1 MIILTGGGGM
11 IGSMI
16 AWHLNTQ
23 MNFDDFVIVD
33 DLINEQQENNFNKRK
48 FIEYIAKDDLKK
60 YLNGKKNVSAVIHM
74 GAISATTESNF
85 NRLLQSNIRFSQAL
99 WHWCAENKVPF
110 IYASSAAT
118 YGDGSVGYDD
128 DESELDK
135 LNPLNA
141 YGFSKH
147 FFDRWVQLE
156 LSKNQPTPPQWC
168 GLKFFNVY
176 GPNEYH
182 KGRMASVVF
191 HAFNQFKETNQIKLF
206 KSEHPSYLDGMQVRD
221 FIYVKDA
228 VKIIIFFLN
237 NNNFSG
243 LYNAGTG
250 NAETF
255 KALAEAV
262 LINTK
267 GQPND
272 IKYIEMPNDL
282 KGKYQYY
289 TQATMNKINSIG
301 FNDNFMNLKEG
312 VTDYLENYLLH
323 QIGMHKYV
331 RPTY

>member
-33 DLINEQQENNFNKRK
+33 DLVNEQQENNFNKRK

-60 YLNGKKNVSAVIHM
+60 YLNDKKNVSAVIHM

-128 DESELDK
+128 NESELDK
-135 LNPLNA
+135 LSPLNA
-141 YGFSKH
+141 YGYSKH

-191 HAFNQFKETNQIKLF
+191 HSFNQFKETNQIKLF
-206 KSEHPSYLDGMQVRD
+206 KSEHPSYADGMQVRD

-243 LYNAGTG
+243 LYNAGSG

-267 GQPND
+267 GQPDD

-312 VTDYLENYLLH
+312 VTDYLESYLLTSDR
-323 QIGMHKYV
+323 YA
-331 RPTY
+331 

>member
-33 DLINEQQENNFNKRK
+33 DLINKQQENNFNKRK
-48 FIEYIAKDDLKK
+48 FIEYIEKDDLKK
-60 YLNGKKNVSAVIHM
+60 YLSDKKNVSAVIHM

-128 DESELDK
+128 NEPELDK
-135 LNPLNA
+135 LSPLNA
-141 YGFSKH
+141 YGYSKH

-191 HAFNQFKETNQIKLF
+191 HSFNQFKETNQIKLF
-206 KSEHPSYLDGMQVRD
+206 KSEHPSYADGMQVRD

-267 GQPND
+267 GQPDD

-312 VTDYLENYLLH
+312 VTDYLENYLLTSDR
-323 QIGMHKYV
+323 YA
-331 RPTY
+331 

>member
-48 FIEYIAKDDLKK
+48 FIEYIAKDDLEK
-60 YLNGKKNVSAVIHM
+60 YLYDKKNVSAVIHM

-118 YGDGSVGYDD
+118 YGNGSVGYGDN
-128 DESELDK
+128 ESELDK
-135 LNPLNA
+135 LSPLNA
-141 YGFSKH
+141 YGYSKH

-206 KSEHPSYLDGMQVRD
+206 KSEHPSYADGMQVRD

-255 KALAEAV
+255 KALAEAL

-267 GQPND
+267 GQPDD

-312 VTDYLENYLLH
+312 VTDYLENYLLTSDR
-323 QIGMHKYV
+323 YA
-331 RPTY
+331 

>member
-48 FIEYIAKDDLKK
+48 FIEYIAKDDLEK
-60 YLNGKKNVSAVIHM
+60 YLSDKKNVSAVIHI

-128 DESELDK
+128 NESELDK
-135 LNPLNA
+135 LSPLNA
-141 YGFSKH
+141 YGYSKH

-191 HAFNQFKETNQIKLF
+191 HSFNQFKETNQIKLF
-206 KSEHPSYLDGMQVRD
+206 KSEHPSYADGMQVRD

-312 VTDYLENYLLH
+312 VTDYLENYLLTSDR
-323 QIGMHKYV
+323 YA
-331 RPTY
+331 

>member
-33 DLINEQQENNFNKRK
+33 DLINKQQENNFNKRK
-48 FIEYIAKDDLKK
+48 FIEYIEKDDLKK
-60 YLNGKKNVSAVIHM
+60 YLSDKKNVSAVIHM

-128 DESELDK
+128 NESELDK
-135 LNPLNA
+135 LSPLNA
-141 YGFSKH
+141 YGYSKH

-191 HAFNQFKETNQIKLF
+191 HSFNQFKETNQIKLF
-206 KSEHPSYLDGMQVRD
+206 KSEHPSYADGMQVRD

-237 NNNFSG
+237 NNDFSG

-312 VTDYLENYLLH
+312 VTDYLESYLLTSDR
-323 QIGMHKYV
+323 YA
-331 RPTY
+331 

>member
-1 MIILTGGGGM
+1 
-11 IGSMI
+11 
-16 AWHLNTQ
+16 

-48 FIEYIAKDDLKK
+48 FIEYIAKDDLEK
-60 YLNGKKNVSAVIHM
+60 YLNDKKNVSAVIHM

-118 YGDGSVGYDD
+118 YGNGSVGYGDN
-128 DESELDK
+128 ESELDK
-135 LNPLNA
+135 LSPLNA
-141 YGFSKH
+141 YGYSKH

-182 KGRMASVVF
+182 KGRMASVAF

-206 KSEHPSYLDGMQVRD
+206 KSEHPSYADGMQVRD

-250 NAETF
+250 NAEPF
-255 KALAEAV
+255 KALAEAL

-267 GQPND
+267 GQPDD

-312 VTDYLENYLLH
+312 VTDYLENYLLTSDR
-323 QIGMHKYV
+323 YA
-331 RPTY
+331 

>member
-48 FIEYIAKDDLKK
+48 FIEYIAKDDLEK
-60 YLNGKKNVSAVIHM
+60 YLNDKKNVSAVIHM

-128 DESELDK
+128 NESELDK
-135 LNPLNA
+135 LSPLNA
-141 YGFSKH
+141 YGYSKH

-191 HAFNQFKETNQIKLF
+191 HSFNQFKETNQIKLF
-206 KSEHPSYLDGMQVRD
+206 KSEHPSYADGMQVRD

-237 NNNFSG
+237 NNDFSG

-312 VTDYLENYLLH
+312 VTDYLENYLLTSDR
-323 QIGMHKYV
+323 YA
-331 RPTY
+331 

>member
-1 MIILTGGGGM
+1 MIFLTGGGGM

-48 FIEYIAKDDLKK
+48 FIEYIAKDDLEK
-60 YLNGKKNVSAVIHM
+60 YLNDKKNVSAVIHM

-118 YGDGSVGYDD
+118 YGNGSVGYGDN
-128 DESELDK
+128 ESELDK
-135 LNPLNA
+135 LSPLNA
-141 YGFSKH
+141 YGYSKH

-182 KGRMASVVF
+182 KGRMASVAF

-206 KSEHPSYLDGMQVRD
+206 KSEHPSYADGMQVRD

-255 KALAEAV
+255 KALAEAL

-267 GQPND
+267 GQPDD

-312 VTDYLENYLLH
+312 VTDYLENYLLTSDR
-323 QIGMHKYV
+323 YA
-331 RPTY
+331 

>member
-1 MIILTGGGGM
+1 MNNKKIIST
-11 IGSMI
+11 
-16 AWHLNTQ
+16 
-23 MNFDDFVIVD
+23 
-33 DLINEQQENNFNKRK
+33 KRK
-48 FIEYIAKDDLKK
+48 FIEYIAKDDLEK
-60 YLNGKKNVSAVIHM
+60 YLNDKKNVSAVIHM

-118 YGDGSVGYDD
+118 YGNGSVGYGDN
-128 DESELDK
+128 ESELDK
-135 LNPLNA
+135 LSPLNA
-141 YGFSKH
+141 YGYSKH

-182 KGRMASVVF
+182 KGRMASVAF

-206 KSEHPSYLDGMQVRD
+206 KSEHPSYADGMQVRD

-255 KALAEAV
+255 KALAEAL

-267 GQPND
+267 GQPDD

-312 VTDYLENYLLH
+312 VTDYLENYLLTSDR
-323 QIGMHKYV
+323 YA
-331 RPTY
+331 

>member
-33 DLINEQQENNFNKRK
+33 DLINEQQENNFKKRK
-48 FIEYIAKDDLKK
+48 FIEYIEKDDLKK
-60 YLNGKKNVSAVIHM
+60 YLSDKKNVSAVIHM

-118 YGDGSVGYDD
+118 YGNGSVGYGDN
-128 DESELDK
+128 ESELDK
-135 LNPLNA
+135 LSPLNA
-141 YGFSKH
+141 YGYSKH

-182 KGRMASVVF
+182 KGRMASVAF

-206 KSEHPSYLDGMQVRD
+206 KSEHPSYADGMQVRD

-228 VKIIIFFLN
+228 VKIVIFFLN

-255 KALAEAV
+255 KALAEAL

-267 GQPND
+267 GQPDD

-312 VTDYLENYLLH
+312 VTDYLENYLLTSDR
-323 QIGMHKYV
+323 YA
-331 RPTY
+331 

>member
-23 MNFDDFVIVD
+23 MNFDGFVIVD

-48 FIEYIAKDDLKK
+48 FIEYIAKDDLEK
-60 YLNGKKNVSAVIHM
+60 YLNDKKNVSAVIHM

-141 YGFSKH
+141 YGYSKH
-147 FFDRWVQLE
+147 FFDRWIQLE

-182 KGRMASVVF
+182 KGRMASVAF

-206 KSEHPSYLDGMQVRD
+206 KSEHPSYVDGMQVRD

-312 VTDYLENYLLH
+312 VTDYLENYLLTSDR
-323 QIGMHKYV
+323 YA
-331 RPTY
+331 

>member
-48 FIEYIAKDDLKK
+48 FVEYIAKEDLGK
-60 YLNGKKNVSAVIHM
+60 YLNDKKNVSAVIHM

-128 DESELDK
+128 NESELDK
-135 LNPLNA
+135 LSPLNA
-141 YGFSKH
+141 YGYSKH

-191 HAFNQFKETNQIKLF
+191 HSFNQFKETNQIKLF
-206 KSEHPSYLDGMQVRD
+206 KSEHPSYADGMQVRD

-312 VTDYLENYLLH
+312 VTDYLENYLLTSDR
-323 QIGMHKYV
+323 YA
-331 RPTY
+331 

>member
-48 FIEYIAKDDLKK
+48 FIEYIAKDDLEK
-60 YLNGKKNVSAVIHM
+60 YLNDKKNVSAVIHM

-118 YGDGSVGYDD
+118 YGNGSVGYGDN
-128 DESELDK
+128 ESELDK
-135 LNPLNA
+135 LSPLNA
-141 YGFSKH
+141 YGYSKH

-182 KGRMASVVF
+182 KGRMASVAF

-206 KSEHPSYLDGMQVRD
+206 KSEHPSYVDGMQVRD

-312 VTDYLENYLLH
+312 VTDYLENYLLTSDR
-323 QIGMHKYV
+323 YA
-331 RPTY
+331 

>member
-33 DLINEQQENNFNKRK
+33 DLINEQQENNFKKRK
-48 FIEYIAKDDLKK
+48 FIEYIEKDDLEK
-60 YLNGKKNVSAVIHM
+60 YLNDKKNVSAVIHM

-118 YGDGSVGYDD
+118 YGNGSVGYGDN
-128 DESELDK
+128 ESELDK
-135 LNPLNA
+135 LSPLNA

-182 KGRMASVVF
+182 KGRMASVAF

-206 KSEHPSYLDGMQVRD
+206 KSEHPSYADGMQVRD

-267 GQPND
+267 GQPDD

-301 FNDNFMNLKEG
+301 FNDNFLNLNEG
-312 VTDYLENYLLH
+312 VTDYLENYLLTSDR
-323 QIGMHKYV
+323 YA
-331 RPTY
+331 

>member
-1 MIILTGGGGM
+1 MV
-11 IGSMI
+11 GSMI

-33 DLINEQQENNFNKRK
+33 DLINKQQENNFNKRK
-48 FIEYIAKDDLKK
+48 FIEYIAKDDLEK
-60 YLNGKKNVSAVIHM
+60 YLSDKKNVSAVIHM

-85 NRLLQSNIRFSQAL
+85 NRLLQSNIRYSQAL

-128 DESELDK
+128 NESELDK
-135 LNPLNA
+135 LSPLNA
-141 YGFSKH
+141 YGYSKH

-191 HAFNQFKETNQIKLF
+191 HSFNQFKETNQIKLF
-206 KSEHPSYLDGMQVRD
+206 KSEHPSYADGMQVRD

-267 GQPND
+267 GQPDD

-312 VTDYLENYLLH
+312 VTDYLESYLLTSDR
-323 QIGMHKYV
+323 YA
-331 RPTY
+331 

>member
-33 DLINEQQENNFNKRK
+33 DLINEQQENNFKKRK
-48 FIEYIAKDDLKK
+48 FIEYIAKDDLEK
-60 YLNGKKNVSAVIHM
+60 YLNDKKNVSAVIHM

-118 YGDGSVGYDD
+118 YGNGSVGYGDN
-128 DESELDK
+128 ESELDK
-135 LNPLNA
+135 LSPLNA
-141 YGFSKH
+141 YGYSKH

-156 LSKNQPTPPQWC
+156 LSKNQPTPPKWC

-206 KSEHPSYLDGMQVRD
+206 KSEHPSYVDGMQVRD

-312 VTDYLENYLLH
+312 VTDYLENYLLTSDR
-323 QIGMHKYV
+323 YA
-331 RPTY
+331 

>member
-60 YLNGKKNVSAVIHM
+60 YLNDKKNVSAVIHM

-118 YGDGSVGYDD
+118 YGNGSVGYGDN
-128 DESELDK
+128 ESELDK
-135 LNPLNA
+135 LSPLNA
-141 YGFSKH
+141 YGYSKH

-191 HAFNQFKETNQIKLF
+191 HSFNQFKETNQIKLF
-206 KSEHPSYLDGMQVRD
+206 KSEHPSYADGMQVRD

-255 KALAEAV
+255 KALAEAL

-267 GQPND
+267 GQPDD

-312 VTDYLENYLLH
+312 VTDYLESYLLTSDR
-323 QIGMHKYV
+323 YA
-331 RPTY
+331 

>member
-60 YLNGKKNVSAVIHM
+60 YLNDKKNVSAVIHM

-128 DESELDK
+128 NESELDK
-135 LNPLNA
+135 LSPLNA
-141 YGFSKH
+141 YGYSKH

-182 KGRMASVVF
+182 KGRMASVAF

-206 KSEHPSYLDGMQVRD
+206 KSEHPSYADGMQVRD

-237 NNNFSG
+237 NNFSG

-255 KALAEAV
+255 KALAEAL

-267 GQPND
+267 GQPDD

-312 VTDYLENYLLH
+312 VTDYLENYLLTSDR
-323 QIGMHKYV
+323 YA
-331 RPTY
+331 

>member
-48 FIEYIAKDDLKK
+48 FIAYIAKDDLKK
-60 YLNGKKNVSAVIHM
+60 YLNDKKNVSAVIHM

-128 DESELDK
+128 NESELDK
-135 LNPLNA
+135 LSPLNA
-141 YGFSKH
+141 YGYSKH

-191 HAFNQFKETNQIKLF
+191 HSFNQFKESNQIKLF
-206 KSEHPSYLDGMQVRD
+206 KSEHPSYADGMQVRD

-262 LINTK
+262 LINIK
-267 GQPND
+267 GQPDD

-289 TQATMNKINSIG
+289 TQATMNKLNSIG
-301 FNDNFMNLKEG
+301 FNDNFMNLQEG
-312 VTDYLENYLLH
+312 VTDYLENYLLTLDR
-323 QIGMHKYV
+323 YA
-331 RPTY
+331 

>member
-48 FIEYIAKDDLKK
+48 FIEYIAKDDLEK
-60 YLNGKKNVSAVIHM
+60 YLNDKKNVSAVIHM

-118 YGDGSVGYDD
+118 YGNGSVGYGDN
-128 DESELDK
+128 ESELDK
-135 LNPLNA
+135 LSPLNA
-141 YGFSKH
+141 YGYSKH

-182 KGRMASVVF
+182 KGRMASVAF

-206 KSEHPSYLDGMQVRD
+206 KSEHPSYADGMQVRD

-228 VKIIIFFLN
+228 VKIVIFFLN

-243 LYNAGTG
+243 LYNVGTG

-255 KALAEAV
+255 KALAEAL

-267 GQPND
+267 GQPDD

-312 VTDYLENYLLH
+312 VTDYLESYLLTSDR
-323 QIGMHKYV
+323 YA
-331 RPTY
+331 

>member
-11 IGSMI
+11 IGSMV

-48 FIEYIAKDDLKK
+48 FIEYISKDDLKQ
-60 YLNGKKNVSAVIHM
+60 YLNNKKNVSAIIHM
-74 GAISATTESNF
+74 GAISATTESKF

-99 WHWCAENKVPF
+99 WHWCAKNKVPF

-128 DESELDK
+128 NESELDK
-135 LNPLNA
+135 LSPLNA
-141 YGFSKH
+141 YGYSKH

-156 LSKNQPTPPQWC
+156 LSKNQPAPPQWC

-191 HAFNQFKETNQIKLF
+191 HAFNQFKETHQIKLF
-206 KSEHPSYLDGMQVRD
+206 KSEHQSYADGMQVRD

-228 VKIIIFFLN
+228 VKIMIFFLN

-255 KALAEAV
+255 KALGEAV

-267 GQPND
+267 GQPDD

-312 VTDYLENYLLH
+312 VTDYLENYLLTSDR
-323 QIGMHKYV
+323 YA
-331 RPTY
+331 

>member
-48 FIEYIAKDDLKK
+48 FIEYIAKDDLEK
-60 YLNGKKNVSAVIHM
+60 YLNDKKNVSAVIHM

-85 NRLLQSNIRFSQAL
+85 NRLLQSNIRFTQAL

-118 YGDGSVGYDD
+118 YGNGSVGYGDN
-128 DESELDK
+128 ESELDK
-135 LNPLNA
+135 LSPLNA
-141 YGFSKH
+141 YGYSKH

-182 KGRMASVVF
+182 KGRMASVAF

-206 KSEHPSYLDGMQVRD
+206 KSEHPSYADGMQVRD

-267 GQPND
+267 GQPDD

-312 VTDYLENYLLH
+312 VTDYLENYLLTSDR
-323 QIGMHKYV
+323 YA
-331 RPTY
+331 

>member
-48 FIEYIAKDDLKK
+48 FIEYIAKDDLEK
-60 YLNGKKNVSAVIHM
+60 YLNDKKNVSAVIHM

-128 DESELDK
+128 NESELDK
-135 LNPLNA
+135 LSPLNA
-141 YGFSKH
+141 YGYSKH

-176 GPNEYH
+176 GPKEFF
-182 KGRMASVVF
+182 KGPTSSMVIQLGHQILDNKPPRLF
-191 HAFNQFKETNQIKLF
+191 HG
-206 KSEHPSYLDGMQVRD
+206 SENILRD
-221 FIYVKDA
+221 FIYIDDVIQANIKA
-228 VKIIIFFLN
+228 CSTKRCGVFN
-237 NNNFSG
+237 V
-243 LYNAGTG
+243 GTG
-250 NAETF
+250 KPRSF
-255 KALAEAV
+255 
-262 LINTK
+262 
-267 GQPND
+267 QD
-272 IKYIEMPNDL
+272 IADILQNEMGTDFGTEYFTNPFE
-282 KGKYQYY
+282 GYQTH
-289 TQATMNKINSIG
+289 TQANISSSQKNFGFEPKIS
-301 FNDNFMNLKEG
+301 
-312 VTDYLENYLLH
+312 LEQGIKAYIPEIKRLH
-323 QIGMHKYV
+323 GIEIK
-331 RPTY
+331 

>member
-48 FIEYIAKDDLKK
+48 FIEYIAKDDLGK
-60 YLNGKKNVSAVIHM
+60 YLSDKKNVSAVIHM

-128 DESELDK
+128 NESELDK
-135 LNPLNA
+135 LSPLNA
-141 YGFSKH
+141 YGYSKH

-191 HAFNQFKETNQIKLF
+191 HSFNQFKETNQIKLF
-206 KSEHPSYLDGMQVRD
+206 KSEHPSYADGMQVRD

-267 GQPND
+267 GQPDD

-312 VTDYLENYLLH
+312 VTDYLESYLLTSDR
-323 QIGMHKYV
+323 YA
-331 RPTY
+331 

>member
-48 FIEYIAKDDLKK
+48 FIEYIAKDDLEK
-60 YLNGKKNVSAVIHM
+60 YLNDKKNVSAVIHM

-118 YGDGSVGYDD
+118 YGNGSVGYGDN
-128 DESELDK
+128 ESELDK
-135 LNPLNA
+135 LSPLNA
-141 YGFSKH
+141 YGYSKH

-182 KGRMASVVF
+182 KGRMASVAF
-191 HAFNQFKETNQIKLF
+191 HAFNQFKETNQINLF
-206 KSEHPSYLDGMQVRD
+206 KSEHPSYADGMQVRD

-243 LYNAGTG
+243 LYNVGTG

-255 KALAEAV
+255 KALAEAL

-267 GQPND
+267 GQPDD

-312 VTDYLENYLLH
+312 VTDYLENYLLTSDR
-323 QIGMHKYV
+323 YA
-331 RPTY
+331 

>member
-141 YGFSKH
+141 YGYSKH

-312 VTDYLENYLLH
+312 VTDYLENYLLTSDR
-323 QIGMHKYV
+323 YA
-331 RPTY
+331 

>member
-48 FIEYIAKDDLKK
+48 FIEYIAKDDLEK
-60 YLNGKKNVSAVIHM
+60 YLNDKKNVSAVIHM

-118 YGDGSVGYDD
+118 YGNGSVGYGDN
-128 DESELDK
+128 ESELDK
-135 LNPLNA
+135 LSPLNA
-141 YGFSKH
+141 YGYSKH

-182 KGRMASVVF
+182 KGRMASVAF

-206 KSEHPSYLDGMQVRD
+206 KSEHPSYADGMQVRD

-255 KALAEAV
+255 KALAEAL

-267 GQPND
+267 GQPDD

-301 FNDNFMNLKEG
+301 FNDNFMNLKKG
-312 VTDYLENYLLH
+312 VADYLENYLLTSDR
-323 QIGMHKYV
+323 YA
-331 RPTY
+331 

>member
-16 AWHLNTQ
+16 AWYLNTQ

-33 DLINEQQENNFNKRK
+33 DLINKQQENNFNKRK
-48 FIEYIAKDDLKK
+48 FIEYIEKDDLKK
-60 YLNGKKNVSAVIHM
+60 YLSDKKNVSAVIHM

-128 DESELDK
+128 NESELDK
-135 LNPLNA
+135 LSPLNA
-141 YGFSKH
+141 YGYSKH

-191 HAFNQFKETNQIKLF
+191 HSFNQFKETNQIKLF
-206 KSEHPSYLDGMQVRD
+206 KSEHPSYADGMQVRD

-312 VTDYLENYLLH
+312 VTDYLENYLLTSDR
-323 QIGMHKYV
+323 YA
-331 RPTY
+331 

>member
-33 DLINEQQENNFNKRK
+33 DLINEQQENNFKKRK
-48 FIEYIAKDDLKK
+48 FIEYIAKDDLEK
-60 YLNGKKNVSAVIHM
+60 YLNDKKNVSAVIHM

-128 DESELDK
+128 NESELDK
-135 LNPLNA
+135 LSPLNA
-141 YGFSKH
+141 YGYSKH

-191 HAFNQFKETNQIKLF
+191 HSFNQFKETNQIKLF
-206 KSEHPSYLDGMQVRD
+206 KSEHPSYADGMQVRD

-312 VTDYLENYLLH
+312 VTDYLENYLLTSDR
-323 QIGMHKYV
+323 YA
-331 RPTY
+331 

>member
-48 FIEYIAKDDLKK
+48 FIEYIAKDDLEK
-60 YLNGKKNVSAVIHM
+60 YLNDKKNVSAVIHM

-128 DESELDK
+128 NESELDK
-135 LNPLNA
+135 LSPLNA
-141 YGFSKH
+141 YGYSKH

-191 HAFNQFKETNQIKLF
+191 HSFNQFQETNQIKLF
-206 KSEHPSYLDGMQVRD
+206 KSEHPSYADGMQVRD

-312 VTDYLENYLLH
+312 VTDYLENYLLTSDR
-323 QIGMHKYV
+323 YA
-331 RPTY
+331 

>member
-48 FIEYIAKDDLKK
+48 FIEYIAKDDLEK
-60 YLNGKKNVSAVIHM
+60 YLNNKKNVSAVIHM

-118 YGDGSVGYDD
+118 YGNGSVGYGDN
-128 DESELDK
+128 ESELDK
-135 LNPLNA
+135 LSPLNA
-141 YGFSKH
+141 YGYSKH

-182 KGRMASVVF
+182 KGRMASVAF

-206 KSEHPSYLDGMQVRD
+206 KSEHPSYADGMQVRD

-237 NNNFSG
+237 TTNSSG

-255 KALAEAV
+255 KALAEAL

-267 GQPND
+267 GQPDD

-312 VTDYLENYLLH
+312 VTDYLENYLLSSDR
-323 QIGMHKYV
+323 YA
-331 RPTY
+331 

>member
-60 YLNGKKNVSAVIHM
+60 YLSDKKNVSAVIHM

-118 YGDGSVGYDD
+118 YGNGSVGYGDN
-128 DESELDK
+128 ESELDK
-135 LNPLNA
+135 LSPLNA
-141 YGFSKH
+141 YGYSKH

-182 KGRMASVVF
+182 KGRMASVAF

-206 KSEHPSYLDGMQVRD
+206 KSEHPSYADGMQVRD

-228 VKIIIFFLN
+228 VKIIIFFL

-267 GQPND
+267 GQPDD

-312 VTDYLENYLLH
+312 VTDYLENYLLTSDR
-323 QIGMHKYV
+323 YA
-331 RPTY
+331 

>member
-33 DLINEQQENNFNKRK
+33 DLINKQQENNFNKRK
-48 FIEYIAKDDLKK
+48 FIEYIAKDDLEK
-60 YLNGKKNVSAVIHM
+60 YLNDKKNVSAVIHM

-118 YGDGSVGYDD
+118 YGNGSVGYGDN
-128 DESELDK
+128 ESELDK
-135 LNPLNA
+135 LSPLNA
-141 YGFSKH
+141 YGYSKH

-191 HAFNQFKETNQIKLF
+191 HSFNQFKETNQIKLF
-206 KSEHPSYLDGMQVRD
+206 KSEHPSYADGMQVRD

-267 GQPND
+267 GQPDD

-312 VTDYLENYLLH
+312 VTDYLENYLLTSDR
-323 QIGMHKYV
+323 YA
-331 RPTY
+331 

>member
-48 FIEYIAKDDLKK
+48 FIEYIAKDDLEK
-60 YLNGKKNVSAVIHM
+60 YLNDKKNVSAVIHM

-118 YGDGSVGYDD
+118 YGNGSVGYGDN
-128 DESELDK
+128 ESELDK
-135 LNPLNA
+135 LSPLNA
-141 YGFSKH
+141 YGYSKH

-191 HAFNQFKETNQIKLF
+191 HSFNQFKETNQIKLF
-206 KSEHPSYLDGMQVRD
+206 KSEHPSYADGMQVRD

-267 GQPND
+267 GQPDD

-312 VTDYLENYLLH
+312 VTDYLENYLLTSDR
-323 QIGMHKYV
+323 YA
-331 RPTY
+331 

>member
-48 FIEYIAKDDLKK
+48 FIEYIAKDDLEK
-60 YLNGKKNVSAVIHM
+60 YLNDKKNVSAVIHM

-85 NRLLQSNIRFSQAL
+85 NRLLQSNIRFSQTL
-99 WHWCAENKVPF
+99 WHWCTENKVPF

-128 DESELDK
+128 NESELDK
-135 LNPLNA
+135 LSPLNA
-141 YGFSKH
+141 YGYSKH

-191 HAFNQFKETNQIKLF
+191 HSFNQFKETNQIKLF
-206 KSEHPSYLDGMQVRD
+206 KSEHPSYADGMQVRD

-237 NNNFSG
+237 NDNFSG

-255 KALAEAV
+255 KALAKAV

-267 GQPND
+267 GQPDD

-312 VTDYLENYLLH
+312 VTDYLESYLLTSDR
-323 QIGMHKYV
+323 YA
-331 RPTY
+331 

>member
-33 DLINEQQENNFNKRK
+33 DLINKQQENNFNKRK
-48 FIEYIAKDDLKK
+48 FIEYIEKDDLKK
-60 YLNGKKNVSAVIHM
+60 YLSDKKNVSAVIHM

-118 YGDGSVGYDD
+118 YGNGSVGYGDN
-128 DESELDK
+128 ESELDK
-135 LNPLNA
+135 LSPLNA
-141 YGFSKH
+141 YGYSKH

-191 HAFNQFKETNQIKLF
+191 HSFNQFKETNQIKLF
-206 KSEHPSYLDGMQVRD
+206 KSEHPSYADGMQVRD

-267 GQPND
+267 GQPDD

-312 VTDYLENYLLH
+312 VTDYLENYLLTSDR
-323 QIGMHKYV
+323 YA
-331 RPTY
+331 

>member
-48 FIEYIAKDDLKK
+48 FIEYIAKDDLEK
-60 YLNGKKNVSAVIHM
+60 YLSDKKNVFAVIHM

-128 DESELDK
+128 NESELDK
-135 LNPLNA
+135 LSPLNA
-141 YGFSKH
+141 YGYSKH

-191 HAFNQFKETNQIKLF
+191 HSFNQFKETNQIKLF
-206 KSEHPSYLDGMQVRD
+206 KSEHPSYADGMQVRD

-267 GQPND
+267 GQPDD

-312 VTDYLENYLLH
+312 VTDYLENYLLTSDR
-323 QIGMHKYV
+323 YA
-331 RPTY
+331 